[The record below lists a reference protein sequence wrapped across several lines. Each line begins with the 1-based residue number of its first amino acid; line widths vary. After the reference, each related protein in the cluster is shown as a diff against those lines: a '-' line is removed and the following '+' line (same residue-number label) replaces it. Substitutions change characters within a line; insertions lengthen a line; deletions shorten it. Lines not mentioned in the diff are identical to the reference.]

1 MTPEEFKRKWTD
13 AGDVLSPIAGG
24 SLEELGLKTGTK
36 AFLINAGLPIDAAPF
51 LSFVTDTDDLIY
63 GINKLVKQYDFLES
77 EFEKYVVIG
86 SCSDGDPIAI
96 NTENN
101 DQVEWLDHDDYFS
114 AKFFNSSIEA
124 MAACLLAYRE
134 FVETV
139 QQENGEDAFLDA
151 NFTDEQFEGLIQKLR
166 QADERAV
173 SEAGFWKEQL
183 EMDLQAREHFRS
195 TNP

>member
-1 MTPEEFKRKWTD
+1 MTPEKFKRKWT
-13 AGDVLSPIAGG
+13 ATGDVLSPIAGER
-24 SLEELGLKTGTK
+24 LKELDLKEDTK

-51 LSFVTDTDDLIY
+51 LSFATDTDDLIY
-63 GINKLVKQYDFLES
+63 GINKLVRQYDFLEP

-101 DQVEWLDHDDYFS
+101 YQVEWLDHDDYFS
-114 AKFFNSSIEA
+114 SQFFNSSIEA
-124 MAACLLAYRE
+124 MAVCLLAYRE

-151 NFTDEQFEGLIQKLR
+151 NFTDEQFDILIQKIR
-166 QADERAV
+166 EADGRAV
-173 SEAGFWKEQL
+173 SEEGFWKEQL
-183 EMDLQAREHFRS
+183 EMDLEAREQFRS
-195 TNP
+195 SNQ